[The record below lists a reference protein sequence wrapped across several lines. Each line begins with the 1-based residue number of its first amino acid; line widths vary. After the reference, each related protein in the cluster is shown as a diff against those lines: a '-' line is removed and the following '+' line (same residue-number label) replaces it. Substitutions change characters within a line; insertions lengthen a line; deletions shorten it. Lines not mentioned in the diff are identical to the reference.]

1 MSGFLGSDGSA
12 LVGGINPVGVAQAAG
27 VDAQGR
33 WLTTDQV
40 RAYVANGQGFRATTG
55 QIATGAANSWIGLQL
70 VANNPALNI
79 IIYNILVWCN
89 ASSSD
94 VRLYQN
100 PGSTLTDGGLT
111 LNLLPQIS
119 NQNLG
124 SSTTSLLSALNGSPA
139 GTSQANP
146 ANAGTYV
153 LGAGVVGNSS
163 LYLLQ
168 NGSQVW
174 LPKGKQSTLGIYII
188 EGTLGNKAGIS
199 LEWVEA

>member
-1 MSGFLGSDGSA
+1 MSGFTGSDGSA
-12 LVGGINPVGVAQAAG
+12 LVGGLNPSGIAQAAG

-40 RAYVANGQGFRATTG
+40 RAYVAAGQAFRATTG
-55 QIATGAANSWIGLQL
+55 QVATGGANAWIGLQL

-79 IIYNILVWCN
+79 IVYNILVWCN

-111 LNLLPQIS
+111 TNLLAGIQ

-124 SSTTSLLSALNGSPA
+124 SATTSLLSALNGSPA
-139 GTSQANP
+139 STTQATP

-153 LGAGVVGNSS
+153 LGGGVSGNSS

-174 LPKGKQSTLGIYII
+174 LPKGKQSTLGIYLI
-188 EGTLGNKAGIS
+188 EGTSGNKAGIS
-199 LEWVEA
+199 IEWVEA